1 MVQGVILFSWDQKI
15 GTIVEVKY
23 PENLVVSQYLANKI
37 FMTFAYSEDYLKEEL
52 IEINYENKIL
62 LSYCDKTRISQF
74 GYEIIT
80 LILDEREHV
89 KLNMFKQLLYD
100 FGKKVFS
107 FDKNERGR
115 YFLDN
120 INILF
125 KESTTK
131 KILLLGRPGTGK
143 TTIKKIIFEG
153 ADPKHL
159 LYNPLEPTRGIVP
172 SAQTWLDLQLGIFDS
187 SGQEL
192 DDLLNNRDDQDHLLA
207 FEDTN
212 FTIYIFDYTI
222 WSSNFNEVLEDI
234 KKIQAIINEY
244 GGINKLIL
252 IMHKI
257 DLINI
262 NKRQDIKND
271 VESKIKQEFN
281 LPIFFTSILPDLI
294 YDLYNSFYEILS
306 IYSEETYNL
315 KKILDESLKEIEK
328 TMFYITNT
336 NDSIIV
342 QTMTKDF
349 NTQIINYTHKLIAQ
363 LNQNFEEMSN
373 NDNIEYLI
381 LSSSGQLNIIMNN
394 LKLEKYNLKNLIG
407 VSSSLGSNKLKFKVG
422 EIGSKIRQYYFLSF
436 KKDNN

>member
-15 GTIVEVKY
+15 GAIVELKY
-23 PENLVVSQYLANKI
+23 PENLVVSQNLANKI
-37 FMTFAYSEDYLKEEL
+37 YMTFAYSEDYLKEEL

-89 KLNMFKQLLYD
+89 KLNKFKQLLHD

-107 FDKNERGR
+107 LDKNERGR
-115 YFLDN
+115 FFLDN
-120 INILF
+120 INIFL

-153 ADPKHL
+153 ADPKDL

-222 WSSNFNEVLEDI
+222 WSSNFNEVFEDI

-262 NKRQDIKND
+262 NKRQEIIND
-271 VESKIKQEFN
+271 VESKIKQEFD

-294 YDLYNSFYEILS
+294 YNLYNSFYEILS
-306 IYSEETYNL
+306 NYSDETYNL

-328 TMFYITNT
+328 TMFYITNN

-363 LNQNFEEMSN
+363 LNQNFEEMSK

-381 LSSSGQLNIIMNN
+381 LSSSDQLNIIMNN
-394 LKLEKYNLKNLIG
+394 LNLEKYNLKNLIG
-407 VSSSLGSNKLKFKVG
+407 VSSALGSNKLTFKVG
-422 EIGSKIRQYYFLSF
+422 EIGSKIRKYYFLYF
-436 KKDNN
+436 KKEK

>member
-15 GTIVEVKY
+15 GAIVELKY
-23 PENLVVSQYLANKI
+23 PENLVVSQNLANKI
-37 FMTFAYSEDYLKEEL
+37 YMTFAYSEDYHKEEL

-80 LILDEREHV
+80 LILDEREHI
-89 KLNMFKQLLYD
+89 KLNKFKQLLYD

-107 FDKNERGR
+107 LDKNKRGSF
-115 YFLDN
+115 FLDN
-120 INILF
+120 INIFL

-153 ADPKHL
+153 ADPKDL

-192 DDLLNNRDDQDHLLA
+192 DELLNNRDDQDHLLA

-222 WSSNFNEVLEDI
+222 WSSNFNEVFEDI

-262 NKRQDIKND
+262 NKRQEIIND
-271 VESKIKQEFN
+271 VESKIKQEFD

-294 YDLYNSFYEILS
+294 YNLYNSFYEILS
-306 IYSEETYNL
+306 IYSDETYNL

-328 TMFYITNT
+328 TMFYITNN

-363 LNQNFEEMSN
+363 LNQNFEEMSK

-381 LSSSGQLNIIMNN
+381 LSSSDQLNIIMNN

-407 VSSSLGSNKLKFKVG
+407 VSSSLGSNKLIFKVG
-422 EIGSKIRQYYFLSF
+422 EIDFKIRQYYFLSF
-436 KKDNN
+436 KKENK